1 MDTAAPSAT
10 PSSREANPYVL
21 DPSAVEDPPVGFR
34 STVQRIGPGMVLAA
48 SIVGSGELIA
58 TTTLGAQ
65 AGYTGLWVVLLSCV
79 SKPVIQAELGRYTI
93 ATGLTGLEA
102 LNQLPGP
109 RVWTINWL
117 VWAWAVMVCATLLQ
131 VGAMYGGVSQVMHL
145 VVPAV
150 PVKAWTLAFLA
161 LTLGLLLGGG
171 YARVERIAMLKVA
184 LFTLLTVLA
193 AMVLVRMPQFFS
205 WNAVADGLRL
215 QLPSAGLGMAVAVF
229 GITGVGASELFMY
242 PYWCVEKGYAQF
254 TGRRDASD
262 EWQRRARG
270 WIRVMH
276 VDIATSMIIY
286 TAATVAFYLLG
297 AGVLHGMGIVPA
309 AAQMIPAL
317 SNLYTQTLGSWSLPF
332 FYIGAIATLYGTA
345 FAATAAH
352 SRLFAD
358 MCRLGGQFAAGDMER
373 RITFRNRFVVL
384 LTVVP
389 VGLFWTLESPVTM
402 VMLGGIAQSMMLPI
416 VGIGALVL
424 RHRHLPP
431 EIRPAT
437 VTTIALWITTAV
449 IVVVMVYY
457 VILTFGASR

>member
-1 MDTAAPSAT
+1 MSASV
-10 PSSREANPYVL
+10 SSVRDQYVL
-21 DPSAVEDPPVGFR
+21 DPAAIEEPPVHF
-34 STVQRIGPGMVLAA
+34 SATLKRIGPGMVLAA

-65 AGYTGLWVVLLSCV
+65 AGYTGLWVVLLSCF

-93 ATGLTGLEA
+93 ATGISGLEA
-102 LNQLPGP
+102 LNGLPGP
-109 RVWTINWL
+109 RLRRINWL
-117 VWAWAVMVCATLLQ
+117 VWAWAAMVAATLLQ
-131 VGAMYGGVSQVMHL
+131 VGAMYGGVSQVMHV

-150 PVKAWTLAFLA
+150 PVKVWTLAFLA
-161 LTLGLLLGGG
+161 ITLGLLLGGG

-193 AMVLVRMPQFFS
+193 AMVLVRMPQFFAWS
-205 WNAVADGLRL
+205 AVADGLRL

-242 PYWCVEKGYAQF
+242 PYWCIEKGYAQF
-254 TGRRDASD
+254 TGPREASGD
-262 EWQRRARG
+262 WRRRARG

-297 AGVLHGMGIVPA
+297 AGVLHGLGIVPDA
-309 AAQMIPAL
+309 SQMIPAL
-317 SNLYTQTLGSWSLPF
+317 SNLYTKTLGGWALPF

-358 MCRLGGQFAAGDMER
+358 MCRLGGLFEAGDVNR
-373 RITFRNRFVVL
+373 RLTFRNRFVVL

-389 VGLFWTLESPVTM
+389 VALFWTLESPVTM
-402 VMLGGIAQSMMLPI
+402 VMLGGIAQSMMLPV
-416 VGIGALVL
+416 VGIAALYL
-424 RHRHLPP
+424 RHRRLPP
-431 EIRPAT
+431 EIRPA
-437 VTTIALWITTAV
+437 AITTAALWLTTLV
-449 IVVVMVYY
+449 IVVVMGYY
-457 VILTFGASR
+457 VVLTFTASR

>member
-1 MDTAAPSAT
+1 MTG
-10 PSSREANPYVL
+10 EANPYVL
-21 DPSAVEDPPVGFR
+21 DPAAVEEPPIGFG
-34 STVQRIGPGMVLAA
+34 STLKRIGPGMVLAA

-109 RVWTINWL
+109 RVGRLNWL
-117 VWAWAVMVCATLLQ
+117 VWAWAVMVGATLLQ

-145 VVPAV
+145 VVPAI
-150 PVKAWTLAFLA
+150 PVKVWTIAFLA

-171 YARVERIAMLKVA
+171 YDRVERIAMLKVA
-184 LFTLLTVLA
+184 LFTLLTVMA
-193 AMVLVRMPQFFS
+193 AMVLMRMPQFFS
-205 WNAVADGLRL
+205 WSAVADGLRL
-215 QLPSAGLGMAVAVF
+215 QMPAAGLGMAVAVF

-254 TGRRDASD
+254 TGRRDGGR

-276 VDIATSMIIY
+276 VDIATSLIIY
-286 TAATVAFYLLG
+286 TVATVAFYLLG
-297 AGVLHGMGIVPA
+297 AGVLHGMGIVPEA
-309 AAQMIPAL
+309 SQMIETL
-317 SNLYTQTLGSWSLPF
+317 SNLYTRTLGGWSLPL

-358 MCRLGGQFAAGDMER
+358 MCRLAGRFAVGDMDR
-373 RITFRNRFVVL
+373 RVTFRNRFVVL

-389 VGLFWTLESPVTM
+389 VALYWTFESPVTM

-416 VGIGALVL
+416 VGIATLVL

-431 EIRPAT
+431 EIRPSMAT
-437 VTTIALWITTAV
+437 TLALWITTAV
-449 IVVVMVYY
+449 IVVMMAYY
-457 VILTFGASR
+457 IVLTFGASR